1 MMLFDGPWI
10 IGLTGGLASLG
21 AALAA
26 FLGVLTFQG
35 GGPHLILL
43 GVPAIILGLLR

>member
-1 MMLFDGPWI
+1 MVLFE
-10 IGLTGGLASLG
+10 LG

-35 GGPHLILL
+35 GGPHIVLL
-43 GVPAIILGLLR
+43 GAVLSLPMVIVGLLR